1 MNNNASKTRLVMN
14 AIENILK
21 NSGVKNL
28 KIVPFEE
35 FPDTSANHQEPKDI
49 DLTTCKE
56 VERAVPKNIP
66 AITFDNSCI
75 YTTDGVAEVSNDVR
89 TIFCNMAY
97 NNTRDIIGENNDFD
111 TPIGATV
118 DFTVR
123 NNLYFNCEIVKKN
136 IYNYFLQE
144 YYNLCYS
151 LINSVNEL
159 LLNLKCD
166 PIKIDIYDITFGSPY
181 NFDFNNMLENI
192 FVNTPQTATEIINSG
207 RLDSYIATMV
217 NAVGT
222 DTYNNF
228 INKYI
233 MQVVSGMD
241 AKTAETF
248 MKGFNTL
255 FRMFMGDLSYAGA
268 VLAATIANEVN
279 ASNIYTVF
287 NANSKAND
295 ILYKKEGI
303 NKDYIDE

>member
-75 YTTDGVAEVSNDVR
+75 YTTDGVAEVPNDVR

-166 PIKIDIYDITFGSPY
+166 PIKIDIYEITFGSPY

>member
-35 FPDTSANHQEPKDI
+35 FPDTTANHQDPNDI

-75 YTTDGVAEVSNDVR
+75 YTTDGVAEVPNDVR

-166 PIKIDIYDITFGSPY
+166 PIKTDIYEITFGSPY

-192 FVNTPQTATEIINSG
+192 FVNTPQVATNIINNG

-233 MQVVSGMD
+233 MRVASGMD

-255 FRMFMGDLSYAGA
+255 FRMFMGDLSYTGA

>member
-35 FPDTSANHQEPKDI
+35 FPDISANHQEPKDI

-75 YTTDGVAEVSNDVR
+75 YTTDGVAEVPNDVR

-166 PIKIDIYDITFGSPY
+166 PIKIDIYEITFGSPY
-181 NFDFNNMLENI
+181 NFDFNNMIENI
-192 FVNTPQTATEIINSG
+192 FVNTPQTATNIINSG

-255 FRMFMGDLSYAGA
+255 FRMFMGDLSYTGA

>member
-35 FPDTSANHQEPKDI
+35 FPDTSANYQEPKDI

-75 YTTDGVAEVSNDVR
+75 YTTDGVAEIPNDVR

-166 PIKIDIYDITFGSPY
+166 PIKIDIYEITFGSPY

-192 FVNTPQTATEIINSG
+192 FVNTPQTATNIINSG
-207 RLDSYIATMV
+207 KLDSYIATMV

-255 FRMFMGDLSYAGA
+255 FRMFMGDLSYTGA

>member
-35 FPDTSANHQEPKDI
+35 FPDTTANHQDPNDI

-75 YTTDGVAEVSNDVR
+75 YTTDGVAEVPNDVR

-166 PIKIDIYDITFGSPY
+166 PIKTDIYEITFGSPY

-192 FVNTPQTATEIINSG
+192 FVNTPQVATNIINSG

-217 NAVGT
+217 NAVGA

-233 MQVVSGMD
+233 MRVVSGMD
-241 AKTAETF
+241 TKTAETF

-255 FRMFMGDLSYAGA
+255 FRMFMGDLSYTGA
-268 VLAATIANEVN
+268 VLTATIANEVN

>member
-35 FPDTSANHQEPKDI
+35 FPDTSADHQEPKDI

-75 YTTDGVAEVSNDVR
+75 YTTDGVAEVPNDVR

-97 NNTRDIIGENNDFD
+97 NNTKDIIGENNDFD

-166 PIKIDIYDITFGSPY
+166 PIKIDIYEITFGSPY

>member
-49 DLTTCKE
+49 DLTNCKE

-75 YTTDGVAEVSNDVR
+75 YTTDGVAEVPNDVR

-166 PIKIDIYDITFGSPY
+166 PIKIDIYEITFGSPY

>member
-181 NFDFNNMLENI
+181 NFDFNSMLENI

>member
-35 FPDTSANHQEPKDI
+35 FPDTTANHQDPNDI

-56 VERAVPKNIP
+56 VERAIPKNIP

-75 YTTDGVAEVSNDVR
+75 YTTDGVAEVPNDVR

-166 PIKIDIYDITFGSPY
+166 PIKTDIYEITFGSPY

-192 FVNTPQTATEIINSG
+192 FVNTPQVATNIINSG

-233 MQVVSGMD
+233 MRVVSGMD

-255 FRMFMGDLSYAGA
+255 FRMFMGDLSYTGA
-268 VLAATIANEVN
+268 VLTATIANEVN

>member
-66 AITFDNSCI
+66 AITFDNSWV
-75 YTTDGVAEVSNDVR
+75 YTTDGAVEIPNDVR

-111 TPIGATV
+111 TPIGAVMDSTV
-118 DFTVR
+118 K
-123 NNLYFNCEIVKKN
+123 NNLYFNYEIVKKN
-136 IYNYFLQE
+136 IFNHFLQE
-144 YYNLCYS
+144 YYSLCYS
-151 LINSVNEL
+151 LINTVNEL
-159 LLNLKCD
+159 LLNLEHD
-166 PIKIDIYDITFGSPY
+166 PIEIDIYEIVSHPY
-181 NFDFNNMLENI
+181 NYDFSNMLENI
-192 FVNTPQTATEIINSG
+192 FVNTPQVATEIINSG
-207 RLDSYIATMV
+207 KLDSYISAMV
-217 NAVGT
+217 NIIGT
-222 DTYNNF
+222 NTYNCF

-233 MQVVSGMD
+233 MQVIAGMN
-241 AKTAETF
+241 AKTADVF
-248 MKGFNTL
+248 VRGFNTV
-255 FRMFMGDLSYAGA
+255 FRMFMGDLSYSGA

-295 ILYKKEGI
+295 ILYKKEI
-303 NKDYIDE
+303 NEDDHN